1 MEGESGP
8 GSQKNSDRPPSYWN
22 HGEKVDRHDGERTL
36 SGSFAGGYTQRNDPG
51 QSRRKSSFTES
62 EGDHRM
68 SSARS
73 VTFSDTNEEIDIESV
88 PRAIEYDDDDDDD
101 DFEDDNS
108 SKKSVSFSED
118 LVTEVRLF
126 SKENI
131 PKNPI
136 LITAALGL
144 CAVILGS
151 VVLRGRKKEAE

>member
-1 MEGESGP
+1 MEGESTAGNH
-8 GSQKNSDRPPSYWN
+8 GNLDRPPSYGN
-22 HGEKVDRHDGERTL
+22 HGDKVDRHDGERNLSSNL
-36 SGSFAGGYTQRNDPG
+36 SGGYGHTHRNDPG

-88 PRAIEYDDDDDDD
+88 PRAIEYDDDDDD
-101 DFEDDNS
+101 FEDDNS
-108 SKKSVSFSED
+108 SKKSVTFSED
-118 LVTEVRLF
+118 LVTEVRFF
-126 SKENI
+126 SKKNI
-131 PKNPI
+131 PTKPI
-136 LITAALGL
+136 LISTALGL